1 MASGFRQRFLELD
14 FLRGLAVLGMMV
26 YHAFFVLTFF
36 GDWNFAMNEGWWEIL
51 ANVVRFIFLSLVG
64 VGMVIS
70 YEGVK
75 KKGGS
80 YFDGI
85 FRQWRRAW
93 IVLLAAFV
101 VSISTYIFVPDQ
113 YVRFGILHLIA
124 VSIFVLSF
132 LLGIR
137 RKYLALLFSVFAFVF
152 AYYFPSDGM
161 VSIDYFSLFPWMG
174 IVSLGIFFG
183 YTFYSGRGVRFNFKF
198 LKSDYLKPFYWFG
211 KKALI
216 VYLLHVPLIIL
227 IFWLFGLIELAKV
240 TA

>member
-85 FRQWRRAW
+85 
-93 IVLLAAFV
+93 
-101 VSISTYIFVPDQ
+101 
-113 YVRFGILHLIA
+113 
-124 VSIFVLSF
+124 
-132 LLGIR
+132 
-137 RKYLALLFSVFAFVF
+137 
-152 AYYFPSDGM
+152 
-161 VSIDYFSLFPWMG
+161 
-174 IVSLGIFFG
+174 
-183 YTFYSGRGVRFNFKF
+183 
-198 LKSDYLKPFYWFG
+198 
-211 KKALI
+211 
-216 VYLLHVPLIIL
+216 
-227 IFWLFGLIELAKV
+227 
-240 TA
+240 